1 MLNEKI
7 KSLIANTIDLYSD
20 TNINQEIIN
29 NGLLKLVE
37 ARDLLKNQEIENP
50 TPEEDLLKI

>member
-1 MLNEKI
+1 MLNEKV
-7 KSLIANTIDLYSD
+7 KSLIVNAINLYSD

-37 ARDLLKNQEIENP
+37 ARDLLK
-50 TPEEDLLKI
+50 KKK